1 MEESMAKIL
10 VIDDEVG
17 MREGCRRAL
26 VSHGFQVTTA
36 EHGAEGLR
44 KLRDGDFDLVLL
56 DAMMPGMEGI
66 EILEWVHQN
75 GLDVACVMLTGY
87 ATIELATQA
96 MKLGAYD
103 FLTKPFTSDELLSVV
118 LHALE
123 DRRRRAVRQ
132 QRLEEEESLLL
143 LERTQREQAKLDA
156 FESRF
161 MLVVVHEL
169 RNPAGAIKNYL
180 QLMRAGYV
188 EPDEYDEYL
197 AKLDLRAD
205 QLLSMLDK
213 LLELANL
220 KARRG
225 LTKTQVV
232 DVAAVLERL
241 AQDFKATAET
251 KGLDFQVEISARPRL
266 QAQPGHIESLWIN
279 LIENAIKYTPQ
290 GSVTVSLGQEDGQ
303 IQIVVADSGIGISTE
318 DLTRI
323 FQDFYR
329 SASARELVE
338 IGTGLGLP
346 IVNQLI
352 EIYQGRIEVDSS
364 PGQGSRFAVYLPARE
379 GG

>member
-1 MEESMAKIL
+1 MAKIL

-17 MREGCRRAL
+17 MREGCSRAL
-26 VSHGFQVTTA
+26 ASHGFQVSTA

-44 KLRDGDFDLVLL
+44 KLREGDFDLVLL

-87 ATIELATQA
+87 ATIELAIRA

-103 FLTKPFTSDELLSVV
+103 FLTKPFTSDELLTVV

-188 EPDEYDEYL
+188 EPEEYDEYL

-205 QLLSMLDK
+205 QLLSMLDR

-220 KARRG
+220 KVRRG

-241 AQDFKATAET
+241 AKGFKATAET

-266 QAQPGHIESLWIN
+266 QAQPGHIESLWRH
-279 LIENAIKYTPQ
+279 LIENAINYTPQ
-290 GSVTVSLGQEDGQ
+290 GSVTVSLGEEDGQ
-303 IQIVVADSGIGISTE
+303 IHIVVADSGIGISTE

-352 EIYQGRIEVDSS
+352 ESYQGRIEVDSS
-364 PGQGSRFAVYLPARE
+364 PGQGSRFTVYLPSLSDGE